1 MIKIVKLKK
10 FNIDFDYN
18 KEIPFFQSNS
28 EKRIRF
34 DIDKLNKDTLKNII
48 SQLYADNEIEILFV
62 SEYIEKGKRISSKSK
77 IGKIIKITNW
87 LELVSFDKETNEGAI
102 YANIK
107 RLKQKD
113 VYNYCLSVKR
123 GFNEAYIVFFNDVF
137 LMYVSSDVIDIIS
150 NENNISNLKK
160 EYYELFDRFYEQKE

>member
-18 KEIPFFQSNS
+18 KETPFFQSSS

-48 SQLYADNEIEILFV
+48 SQLYIDNEIEILFV

-87 LELVSFDKETNEGAI
+87 LEFVSFDKETNEGVV

-137 LMYVSSDVIDIIS
+137 LMYVSNDVIDIIS
-150 NENNISNLKK
+150 SENNISNLKK
-160 EYYELFDRFYEQKE
+160 DYYELFDRFYEQKE

>member
-28 EKRIRF
+28 NERIRF
-34 DIDKLNKDTLKNII
+34 DIEKLDKDILKKII
-48 SQLYADNEIEILFV
+48 SHLYDDNEIEILFV

-87 LELVSFDKETNEGAI
+87 LESVSFDKETNEGAV

-123 GFNEAYIVFFNDVF
+123 GFNEAYIIVFNDVF

-150 NENNISNLKK
+150 NENNISNLKR